1 MKKIIIAVSLVISIL
16 IVSQAMAFSPG
27 RMNGGWNTNLKLTAA
42 QSVRLNTLRQ
52 KFQRDTLE
60 LRKKIMAERLEFHTL
75 FSQVNIDE
83 DKTRASH
90 EMLLALQRSFKK
102 KRFDHRLAMRKILT
116 PEQLAMLPNR
126 CCFKGGGGMGL
137 HRGSGKGHGRH
148 RDQGMK
154 NGSFRRPSNN

>member
-1 MKKIIIAVSLVISIL
+1 MKKILIAVSLVISML
-16 IVSQAMAFSPG
+16 IVSQAMAFNPG
-27 RMNGGWNTNLKLTAA
+27 RINGGWNTNLKLTAA
-42 QSVRLNTLRQ
+42 QSARMATLRQ

-83 DKTRASH
+83 NKVRASH
-90 EMLLALQRSFKK
+90 ETLLSHQKTFRE

-126 CCFKGGGGMGL
+126 RCFKGGGGMGL
-137 HRGSGKGHGRH
+137 GSGKGHGRH
-148 RDQGMK
+148 HGRGMK
-154 NGSFRRPSNN
+154 SESFRRPGHN